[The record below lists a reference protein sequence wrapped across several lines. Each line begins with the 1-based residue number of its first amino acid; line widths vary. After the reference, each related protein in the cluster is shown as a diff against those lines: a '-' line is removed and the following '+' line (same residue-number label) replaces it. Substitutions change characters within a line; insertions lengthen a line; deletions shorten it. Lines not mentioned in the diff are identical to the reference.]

1 MNMNDIQKFRDI
13 FDEVHIF
20 TEKHIEVGEI
30 GDRLEDFIRDFF
42 NRKENEIKIKD
53 SNYARL
59 KEESEELFKK
69 YYSLIDKLQKL
80 EEKLKISLENT
91 LKMDDIKTIKF

>member
-1 MNMNDIQKFRDI
+1 MNMRDI
-13 FDEVHIF
+13 EKFKDIFNEVHVF

-59 KEESEELFKK
+59 KDESEELFKK
-69 YYSLIDKLQKL
+69 YYNLIDKLQKL